1 MNTSQREKSV
11 KELLLGKT
19 WDYLNDNFH
28 KFKQPIKI
36 KIALALVQ
44 KDMPTEI
51 TGGLKHIV
59 LMPAIQ
65 KSGEAPN
72 VNVNL
77 EFKIGS
83 PHTAED
89 TGYPPEDSRFN

>member
-1 MNTSQREKSV
+1 MNTTQREKTV

-44 KDMPTEI
+44 KDMPQEI
-51 TGGLKHIV
+51 SGISQQVILSAT
-59 LMPAIQ
+59 IQ
-65 KSGEAPN
+65 KHLPGEPENTNRIA
-72 VNVNL
+72 
-77 EFKIGS
+77 EYFQRGS
-83 PHTAED
+83 PDSSTA
-89 TGYPPEDSRFN
+89 T